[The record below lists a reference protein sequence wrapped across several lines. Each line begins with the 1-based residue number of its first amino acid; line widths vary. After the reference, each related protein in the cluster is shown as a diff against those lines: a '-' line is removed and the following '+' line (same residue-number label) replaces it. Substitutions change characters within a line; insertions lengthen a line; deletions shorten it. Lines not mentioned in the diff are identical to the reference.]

1 MTEHL
6 ERAGARLSRDTV
18 AIEKA
23 CTVALIH
30 VERGEETF
38 ERYLDLNAGD
48 VLVVARKNMKW

>member
-6 ERAGARLSRDTV
+6 ERAGARLSRDAV

-30 VERGEETF
+30 AERGEETF